1 MTGFEAGV
9 LTLLAKAVFVL
20 VTAAC
25 IVQFAI
31 QIQGR
36 RGRHALV
43 TALIWLGWLL
53 VSFLGAFAVLVL
65 ANAHTHAD
73 SAMLA
78 IRIIAA
84 AYLALGGGLL
94 VYLGRR
100 IASPHQGTGA

>member
-31 QIQGR
+31 LLQGR

-43 TALIWLGWLL
+43 PVLVWLGWLL
-53 VSFLGAFAVLVL
+53 ASFLGALAVLAL

-73 SAMLA
+73 SAVLV

-84 AYLALGGGLL
+84 VYLALGSGLL
-94 VYLGRR
+94 VHLGRR
-100 IASPHQGTGA
+100 IGRRHQGTGA